1 MPLETSTRK
10 SGLDILDSFFSES
23 KSDDKKLTAE
33 EDINYES
40 EAKSGLDL
48 LDSFFEGSTV
58 EDVKSRLELQ
68 DFTSAED
75 TKGIIDT
82 KADKSSMR
90 LSETSYSPYSPEG
103 VFASVFPGVSKEEG
117 PAEEK
122 EITQPHKTG
131 LALLHETEGVYN
143 PPTERGI
150 YTLEGSI
157 SGPVERFLGGVTE
170 KIFGYNAFEKITPA
184 AAAQAFM
191 QLRAKDAGMS
201 LKEYKNTVSPQMLAV
216 EEAAGAFVN
225 AVTLGFGYTLKEALT
240 GEQYVEP
247 SHPADQIGT
256 AVGELAG
263 FIAGPIKIGEKLLK
277 PVFKYIPKAAQSGR
291 LAERILKTSL
301 RDALLI
307 GTASSIRSTGEVA
320 GQTTFTQAADVLWN
334 NFKSGAMVGGIF
346 GVVKGMFPKE
356 GAQTAARMLTG
367 LIGLNAYRAKQIGG
381 NPFTDR
387 PLELVAFDTLMDVFF
402 LYRGLPKD
410 ARTRLP
416 KDLEDLAKR
425 MEEVDKIREALPKLE
440 SEEGVS
446 PEVLKKARE
455 RVAEV
460 DRMQKE
466 LEEKLE
472 AIKAKAKT
480 DIESKLEGEAKAKE
494 IQAIK
499 DGKIVE
505 PLNELK
511 KTEVEKAPWKKTK
524 DEYIADEETRA
535 AEEDMRLDFIEQE
548 VARGKSLEDIAGRL
562 GEPVE
567 DVSRSYKEFIEG
579 GRKSAKSLN
588 LESSYEAAIR
598 QAFMSGEKIPRKILA
613 QFPDLKKA
621 VREGK
626 KVKKQEPKTP
636 PVEETK
642 QPQKEAEAKP
652 AEAEIEKEIEEFKA
666 ELPKSPKTYPSQ
678 VKTMEAKG
686 EAIVKSGKYRKKAPA
701 EPKKST
707 KRKLKTA
714 EPANDIDLETG
725 EPLPE
730 KLSTDKHPLRNKDVK
745 NTNEIRA
752 VLQERVNAVDIS
764 PEVFTRYLINEVNR
778 YLNGE
783 KVDIDKVRFGLSELA
798 ARAGNLRMKFDKQED
813 FLFWKAFV
821 SDAASWARKAE
832 RSVTE
837 DSETRLNMMI
847 PVNEAP
853 KIVKDLLKNMRAG
866 FSLYRNKE
874 VFDKTGFWLGKDGKW
889 RYEIGP
895 EEIKINLNNIPW
907 SMDYRKSDSL
917 YANLSDVIDSPKL
930 FSAVPNIDKVKV
942 LVTNTGKALGD
953 YQSTDNLIRISSYQD
968 RSTFTHE
975 LQHAINDIVGSKF
988 RGSDITVEQ
997 AKFDTEI
1004 FNRLRKAAKTE
1015 EVKSLI
1021 DKAATQYDVRN
1032 KNILE
1037 SAMRKMMEVSKDPH
1051 ERNAI
1056 GGALRDYINTS
1067 PFENYLKDPGEMEAR
1082 LASERMEMTPEQR
1095 KSEPPWE
1102 TLDTLLDVE
1111 GFGDGY
1117 GTTGPVKA
1125 GLKLYSGIDVPEATK
1140 KIKEA
1145 IKKIK
1150 VAYTKESSKWG
1161 KDAVIFTHPEGEA
1174 IYYKEGNKYK
1184 FPIFTDIGVSR
1195 EGQKIGT
1202 ALMNK
1207 VFEDMK
1213 KNGNRIFYTNE
1224 VTSDGIALF
1233 EAQERL
1239 GKIRLIK
1246 EEEVPYDQ
1254 NNPNGGTY
1262 FERMYEIKDLPN
1274 PITLYSGVD
1283 PTEGVKQIV
1292 NGAKALAAYTA
1303 KARGMKKW
1311 KPKEAAKMLRE
1322 NAVKY
1327 FIDRSGNIRRDLLEE
1342 LQDEGYNIVQALYLT
1357 KGSTSLA
1364 SEYLVQMR
1372 KEVYEGL
1379 SKEDKKILDNIILAS
1394 RILDI
1399 AKYKT
1404 PSQFAYP
1411 KGITPTECAA
1421 YYELFPYIEK
1431 ISLGKAEKL
1440 LQRADAYFKWMKKPL
1455 EDMLEAELITQE
1467 EYDSLVSHN
1476 YRRLKLVEVLDKR
1489 YSAKVGGRKVTVYDS
1504 GIEALSHGR
1513 GTDVFEPSSEVMALE
1528 VFNRAY
1534 GRILNNAA
1542 NRTLLDLAR
1551 NNKDNPFVAVKESP
1565 SDHIPSG
1572 WQRIFVY
1579 TGGQRQALYLSP
1591 KMAGEWITNN
1601 REMSYVMSQFLR
1613 YASMSPVLRTFATG
1627 INWGFALAN
1636 LPRDTMH
1643 IWYAA
1648 RYFENGKWKSVYSPH
1663 LPVYQAQMTADI
1675 ARVAKDAITKTGR
1688 YIDYIKEGGG
1698 MEFLVL
1704 QGRIMQRGR
1713 HIEGELDAVQD
1724 VLGYPGEVSEIITRL
1739 AVRDRVIMKRAKQ
1752 LGISYEEAYKN
1763 KKITREATFVARD
1776 YMDFGQG
1783 GTITKALD
1791 NAIPYL
1797 NAGVQGTRGLLRAF
1811 KDNPLV
1817 STYKLMQFAALVT
1830 GLYIANQKRCPETMK
1845 ALKGNINMQNN
1856 LIIPIGD
1863 EFGFYD
1869 KTGQKRYP
1877 FVKIPLD
1884 PGQRFFKIFFE
1895 ASYDKLTGKEVD
1907 VKGVVNSFKQ
1917 ISPIDT
1923 SMLPPSVSATLGYIQ
1938 NRDFWAN
1945 ENIWKRSKPIEWP
1958 RSNVEVVP
1966 GVTPQAMIDIG
1977 NLTGLSPERL
1987 RYSLEE
1993 LVTSGS
1999 QWSWLAGQGYDLMFK
2014 DTSQDVKSLYVA
2026 NMWEK
2031 LADYPIVNRFVGLTN
2046 PVTQYIQ
2053 NIERH
2058 EEDAAIEK
2066 LKLDTGLKMK
2076 VDAYLY
2082 EGGKR
2087 SDVLNYI
2094 KENAKDYATF
2104 ERLRDNFEFQEKIKN
2119 LENRSFWILMKNVP
2133 DTEARAKIFVDRYW
2147 PATEKEKEAIRKE
2160 MAIVELAGGIISDPF
2175 KEAVG
2180 RLINERSME
2189 AEQIVED

>member
-1 MPLETSTRK
+1 M
-10 SGLDILDSFFSES
+10 I
-23 KSDDKKLTAE
+23 
-33 EDINYES
+33 I
-40 EAKSGLDL
+40 DL
-48 LDSFFEGSTV
+48 LNTIKHTV
-58 EDVKSRLELQ
+58 TDGDVKIEAANILYNLDKEPINITRVVNDLKNIAKDE
-68 DFTSAED
+68 
-75 TKGIIDT
+75 K
-82 KADKSSMR
+82 DKSS
-90 LSETSYSPYSPEG
+90 
-103 VFASVFPGVSKEEG
+103 
-117 PAEEK
+117 
-122 EITQPHKTG
+122 
-131 LALLHETEGVYN
+131 
-143 PPTERGI
+143 
-150 YTLEGSI
+150 
-157 SGPVERFLGGVTE
+157 
-170 KIFGYNAFEKITPA
+170 
-184 AAAQAFM
+184 
-191 QLRAKDAGMS
+191 
-201 LKEYKNTVSPQMLAV
+201 
-216 EEAAGAFVN
+216 
-225 AVTLGFGYTLKEALT
+225 
-240 GEQYVEP
+240 
-247 SHPADQIGT
+247 
-256 AVGELAG
+256 
-263 FIAGPIKIGEKLLK
+263 
-277 PVFKYIPKAAQSGR
+277 
-291 LAERILKTSL
+291 
-301 RDALLI
+301 
-307 GTASSIRSTGEVA
+307 
-320 GQTTFTQAADVLWN
+320 
-334 NFKSGAMVGGIF
+334 
-346 GVVKGMFPKE
+346 
-356 GAQTAARMLTG
+356 
-367 LIGLNAYRAKQIGG
+367 
-381 NPFTDR
+381 
-387 PLELVAFDTLMDVFF
+387 
-402 LYRGLPKD
+402 
-410 ARTRLP
+410 
-416 KDLEDLAKR
+416 
-425 MEEVDKIREALPKLE
+425 
-440 SEEGVS
+440 
-446 PEVLKKARE
+446 
-455 RVAEV
+455 
-460 DRMQKE
+460 
-466 LEEKLE
+466 
-472 AIKAKAKT
+472 
-480 DIESKLEGEAKAKE
+480 
-494 IQAIK
+494 
-499 DGKIVE
+499 
-505 PLNELK
+505 
-511 KTEVEKAPWKKTK
+511 
-524 DEYIADEETRA
+524 
-535 AEEDMRLDFIEQE
+535 
-548 VARGKSLEDIAGRL
+548 
-562 GEPVE
+562 
-567 DVSRSYKEFIEG
+567 
-579 GRKSAKSLN
+579 
-588 LESSYEAAIR
+588 
-598 QAFMSGEKIPRKILA
+598 
-613 QFPDLKKA
+613 
-621 VREGK
+621 
-626 KVKKQEPKTP
+626 
-636 PVEETK
+636 
-642 QPQKEAEAKP
+642 
-652 AEAEIEKEIEEFKA
+652 
-666 ELPKSPKTYPSQ
+666 
-678 VKTMEAKG
+678 
-686 EAIVKSGKYRKKAPA
+686 
-701 EPKKST
+701 
-707 KRKLKTA
+707 
-714 EPANDIDLETG
+714 
-725 EPLPE
+725 
-730 KLSTDKHPLRNKDVK
+730 
-745 NTNEIRA
+745 
-752 VLQERVNAVDIS
+752 
-764 PEVFTRYLINEVNR
+764 
-778 YLNGE
+778 
-783 KVDIDKVRFGLSELA
+783 
-798 ARAGNLRMKFDKQED
+798 
-813 FLFWKAFV
+813 
-821 SDAASWARKAE
+821 
-832 RSVTE
+832 
-837 DSETRLNMMI
+837 
-847 PVNEAP
+847 
-853 KIVKDLLKNMRAG
+853 
-866 FSLYRNKE
+866 
-874 VFDKTGFWLGKDGKW
+874 
-889 RYEIGP
+889 
-895 EEIKINLNNIPW
+895 
-907 SMDYRKSDSL
+907 
-917 YANLSDVIDSPKL
+917 
-930 FSAVPNIDKVKV
+930 
-942 LVTNTGKALGD
+942 
-953 YQSTDNLIRISSYQD
+953 
-968 RSTFTHE
+968 
-975 LQHAINDIVGSKF
+975 
-988 RGSDITVEQ
+988 
-997 AKFDTEI
+997 
-1004 FNRLRKAAKTE
+1004 
-1015 EVKSLI
+1015 I
-1021 DKAATQYDVRN
+1021 DKAFN
-1032 KNILE
+1032 
-1037 SAMRKMMEVSKDPH
+1037 
-1051 ERNAI
+1051 
-1056 GGALRDYINTS
+1056 DYLS
-1067 PFENYLKDPGEMEAR
+1067 SDAYENYMKDPGEMEAR
-1082 LASERMEMTPEQR
+1082 LASRRMEMSAKQR
-1095 KSEPPWE
+1095 KEIPPWE
-1102 TLDTLLDVE
+1102 TLDNMMIDEHIWDL
-1111 GFGDGY
+1111 GY
-1117 GTTGPVKA
+1117 SVNSSKAIGT
-1125 GLKLYSGIDVPEATK
+1125 KLYMGLDPTQIPEATK
-1140 KIKEA
+1140 KI
-1145 IKKIK
+1145 
-1150 VAYTKESSKWG
+1150 
-1161 KDAVIFTHPEGEA
+1161 
-1174 IYYKEGNKYK
+1174 
-1184 FPIFTDIGVSR
+1184 
-1195 EGQKIGT
+1195 
-1202 ALMNK
+1202 
-1207 VFEDMK
+1207 
-1213 KNGNRIFYTNE
+1213 
-1224 VTSDGIALF
+1224 IA
-1233 EAQERL
+1233 
-1239 GKIRLIK
+1239 
-1246 EEEVPYDQ
+1246 
-1254 NNPNGGTY
+1254 
-1262 FERMYEIKDLPN
+1262 
-1274 PITLYSGVD
+1274 
-1283 PTEGVKQIV
+1283 
-1292 NGAKALAAYTA
+1292 GAKALAAYTA

-1327 FIDRSGNIRRDLLEE
+1327 FIDRSGNIRRELLEE

-1379 SKEDKKILDNIILAS
+1379 SKEDKRILDNIILAS

-1411 KGITPTECAA
+1411 EGITPTECAA

-1627 INWGFALAN
+1627 IDWGFALAN
-1636 LPRDTMH
+1636 LPRDAMH

-1648 RYFENGKWKSVYSPH
+1648 RYFEDGKWKSVYSPH
-1663 LPVYQAQMTADI
+1663 LPIYQAQMTADI

-1704 QGRIMQRGR
+1704 QGRIMQRGK
-1713 HIEGELDAVQD
+1713 HVEGRLGEFQD
-1724 VLGYPGEVSEIITRL
+1724 LFGYPGEVSEILTRL
-1739 AVRDRVIMKRAKQ
+1739 AIRDRVIMKRAKQ

-1791 NAIPYL
+1791 NATPYL

-1817 STYKLMQFAALVT
+1817 ATYKLTQFAALVT

-1877 FVKIPLD
+1877 FVKVPLD
-1884 PGQRFFKIFFE
+1884 PGQRFFKMFFE

-1923 SMLPPSVSATLGYIQ
+1923 SMLPPSASATLGYTQ

>member
-277 PVFKYIPKAAQSGR
+277 PVFKYIPTAAQSGR

-440 SEEGVS
+440 SEEGVP

-598 QAFMSGEKIPRKILA
+598 QAFMSGEKIPGKILA

-686 EAIVKSGKYRKKAPA
+686 EAIVKSDKYRKKAPA

-813 FLFWKAFV
+813 FLFWKSFV

-832 RSVTE
+832 RSTIKRTGGTTLTMRI
-837 DSETRLNMMI
+837 DPTNIKRFFKGFHGTSSKYIN
-847 PVNEAP
+847 P
-853 KIVKDLLKNMRAG
+853 K
-866 FSLYRNKE
+866 
-874 VFDKTGFWLGKDGKW
+874 
-889 RYEIGP
+889 
-895 EEIKINLNNIPW
+895 
-907 SMDYRKSDSL
+907 
-917 YANLSDVIDSPKL
+917 
-930 FSAVPNIDKVKV
+930 
-942 LVTNTGKALGD
+942 
-953 YQSTDNLIRISSYQD
+953 
-968 RSTFTHE
+968 
-975 LQHAINDIVGSKF
+975 DIVGKQLEPKTLKQIVEDTLNELKLTGNERTKAREQIYAYEYFDYSIKEGE
-988 RGSDITVEQ
+988 GSRP
-997 AKFDTEI
+997 FDKGGEVY
-1004 FNRLRKAAKTE
+1004 AAK
-1015 EVKSLI
+1015 
-1021 DKAATQYDVRN
+1021 DF
-1032 KNILE
+1032 E
-1037 SAMRKMMEVSKDPH
+1037 SAAEYAEWAGEAYDNALIALGAFDEKPTGLAKKAKDIYDKNREATPYVLEVAFDKPLKEGDNITSNPIKVTGVFDQ
-1051 ERNAI
+1051 
-1056 GGALRDYINTS
+1056 GGT
-1067 PFENYLKDPGEMEAR
+1067 
-1082 LASERMEMTPEQR
+1082 
-1095 KSEPPWE
+1095 
-1102 TLDTLLDVE
+1102 
-1111 GFGDGY
+1111 
-1117 GTTGPVKA
+1117 
-1125 GLKLYSGIDVPEATK
+1125 KLYSGI
-1140 KIKEA
+1140 
-1145 IKKIK
+1145 
-1150 VAYTKESSKWG
+1150 
-1161 KDAVIFTHPEGEA
+1161 
-1174 IYYKEGNKYK
+1174 
-1184 FPIFTDIGVSR
+1184 
-1195 EGQKIGT
+1195 
-1202 ALMNK
+1202 
-1207 VFEDMK
+1207 
-1213 KNGNRIFYTNE
+1213 
-1224 VTSDGIALF
+1224 
-1233 EAQERL
+1233 
-1239 GKIRLIK
+1239 
-1246 EEEVPYDQ
+1246 
-1254 NNPNGGTY
+1254 
-1262 FERMYEIKDLPN
+1262 
-1274 PITLYSGVD
+1274 D

-1411 KGITPTECAA
+1411 EGITPTECAA
-1421 YYELFPYIEK
+1421 YYELFPYIEN
-1431 ISLGKAEKL
+1431 ISPGKAEKL

-1476 YRRLKLVEVLDKR
+1476 YRRLKLVEALDKR

-1601 REMSYVMSQFLR
+1601 REMSYVMGQFLR

-1636 LPRDTMH
+1636 LPRDAMH

-1648 RYFENGKWKSVYSPH
+1648 RYFENGKWKSAYSPH

-1713 HIEGELDAVQD
+1713 HIEGELDKAQD
-1724 VLGYPGEVSEIITRL
+1724 LLGYPGEVSEILTRL

-1791 NAIPYL
+1791 NATPYL

-1877 FVKIPLD
+1877 FVKVPLD

-2031 LADYPIVNRFVGLTN
+2031 SADYPIVNRFVGLTN

>member
-225 AVTLGFGYTLKEALT
+225 AVTLDFGYTLKEALT

-277 PVFKYIPKAAQSGR
+277 PVFKYIPTAAQSGR

-307 GTASSIRSTGEVA
+307 GTASSIRATGEVA

-425 MEEVDKIREALPKLE
+425 MEEVDKIRETLPKLE
-440 SEEGVS
+440 SEEGVP

-579 GRKSAKSLN
+579 GRKSAKSLD

-598 QAFMSGEKIPRKILA
+598 QAFMSGEKIPGKILA
-613 QFPDLKKA
+613 QFPDLKKV

-626 KVKKQEPKTP
+626 KVKKQGPKTP

-813 FLFWKAFV
+813 FLFWKSFV

-847 PVNEAP
+847 PVDEIP
-853 KIVKDLLKNMRAG
+853 QRVKDILKGVKATAEAETK
-866 FSLYRNKE
+866 FY
-874 VFDKTGFWLGKDGKW
+874 TGLDPTQ
-889 RYEIGP
+889 IG
-895 EEIKINLNNIPW
+895 
-907 SMDYRKSDSL
+907 
-917 YANLSDVIDSPKL
+917 
-930 FSAVPNIDKVKV
+930 
-942 LVTNTGKALGD
+942 
-953 YQSTDNLIRISSYQD
+953 
-968 RSTFTHE
+968 E
-975 LQHAINDIVGSKF
+975 L
-988 RGSDITVEQ
+988 
-997 AKFDTEI
+997 
-1004 FNRLRKAAKTE
+1004 
-1015 EVKSLI
+1015 VKSA
-1021 DKAATQYDVRN
+1021 K
-1032 KNILE
+1032 
-1037 SAMRKMMEVSKDPH
+1037 
-1051 ERNAI
+1051 
-1056 GGALRDYINTS
+1056 
-1067 PFENYLKDPGEMEAR
+1067 
-1082 LASERMEMTPEQR
+1082 
-1095 KSEPPWE
+1095 
-1102 TLDTLLDVE
+1102 
-1111 GFGDGY
+1111 
-1117 GTTGPVKA
+1117 
-1125 GLKLYSGIDVPEATK
+1125 GLVN
-1140 KIKEA
+1140 
-1145 IKKIK
+1145 
-1150 VAYTKESSKWG
+1150 YTK
-1161 KDAVIFTHPEGEA
+1161 
-1174 IYYKEGNKYK
+1174 
-1184 FPIFTDIGVSR
+1184 
-1195 EGQKIGT
+1195 
-1202 ALMNK
+1202 
-1207 VFEDMK
+1207 
-1213 KNGNRIFYTNE
+1213 
-1224 VTSDGIALF
+1224 
-1233 EAQERL
+1233 
-1239 GKIRLIK
+1239 
-1246 EEEVPYDQ
+1246 
-1254 NNPNGGTY
+1254 
-1262 FERMYEIKDLPN
+1262 
-1274 PITLYSGVD
+1274 
-1283 PTEGVKQIV
+1283 
-1292 NGAKALAAYTA
+1292 
-1303 KARGMKKW
+1303 KARGMKEW

-1322 NAVKY
+1322 GGVKY

-1379 SKEDKKILDNIILAS
+1379 SKEDKRILDNIILTS

-1411 KGITPTECAA
+1411 EGITPTECAA
-1421 YYELFPYIEK
+1421 YYELFPYIEN
-1431 ISLGKAEKL
+1431 ISPGKAEKL

-1476 YRRLKLVEVLDKR
+1476 YRRLKLVEALDKR

-1601 REMSYVMSQFLR
+1601 REMSYVMGQFLR

-1636 LPRDTMH
+1636 LPRDAMH

-1648 RYFENGKWKSVYSPH
+1648 RYFENGKWKSAYSPH

-1713 HIEGELDAVQD
+1713 HIEGELDKAQD
-1724 VLGYPGEVSEIITRL
+1724 LLGYPGEVSEILTRL

-1817 STYKLMQFAALVT
+1817 STYKLTQFAALVT
-1830 GLYIANQKRCPETMK
+1830 GLYIANQKRNPETMK

-1877 FVKIPLD
+1877 FVKVPLD
-1884 PGQRFFKIFFE
+1884 PGQRFFKMFFE

-1907 VKGVVNSFKQ
+1907 VEGVVNSFKQ

-2031 LADYPIVNRFVGLTN
+2031 SADYPIVNRFVGLTN

>member
-131 LALLHETEGVYN
+131 LALLHEMEGVYN

-277 PVFKYIPKAAQSGR
+277 PVFKYIPTAAQSGR

-440 SEEGVS
+440 SEEGVP

-652 AEAEIEKEIEEFKA
+652 TEAEIEKEIEEFKA

-813 FLFWKAFV
+813 FLFWKSFV

-832 RSVTE
+832 RSTIKRTGGTTLTMRI
-837 DSETRLNMMI
+837 DPTNIKRFFKGFHGTSSKYIN
-847 PVNEAP
+847 P
-853 KIVKDLLKNMRAG
+853 K
-866 FSLYRNKE
+866 
-874 VFDKTGFWLGKDGKW
+874 
-889 RYEIGP
+889 
-895 EEIKINLNNIPW
+895 
-907 SMDYRKSDSL
+907 
-917 YANLSDVIDSPKL
+917 
-930 FSAVPNIDKVKV
+930 
-942 LVTNTGKALGD
+942 
-953 YQSTDNLIRISSYQD
+953 
-968 RSTFTHE
+968 
-975 LQHAINDIVGSKF
+975 DIVGKQLEPKTLKQIVEDTLNELKLTGNERTKAREQIYAYEYFDYSIKEGE
-988 RGSDITVEQ
+988 GSRP
-997 AKFDTEI
+997 FDKGGEVY
-1004 FNRLRKAAKTE
+1004 AAK
-1015 EVKSLI
+1015 
-1021 DKAATQYDVRN
+1021 DF
-1032 KNILE
+1032 E
-1037 SAMRKMMEVSKDPH
+1037 SAAEYAEWAGEAYDNALIALGAFDEKPTGLAKKAKDIYDKNREATPYVLEVAFDKPLKEGDNITSNPIKVTGVFDQ
-1051 ERNAI
+1051 
-1056 GGALRDYINTS
+1056 GGT
-1067 PFENYLKDPGEMEAR
+1067 
-1082 LASERMEMTPEQR
+1082 
-1095 KSEPPWE
+1095 
-1102 TLDTLLDVE
+1102 
-1111 GFGDGY
+1111 
-1117 GTTGPVKA
+1117 
-1125 GLKLYSGIDVPEATK
+1125 KLYSGIDPTDLPKILNEHIYKIFHSSPNGKLGKTSPEMATEGFGYYGFLEKSDAEWMGRTISEHEIKLKRPLVTEEPSYMLSESPLIEEPIKDTDSTWLKINKQALQLATIKKTEDGLYVDQTLANAYLTKLATDAGYDGLVSKEPGAQHWIVQFDREEALKYIKNHPLDKLTSETNLNMGLDPTQIPEATK
-1140 KIKEA
+1140 KI
-1145 IKKIK
+1145 
-1150 VAYTKESSKWG
+1150 
-1161 KDAVIFTHPEGEA
+1161 
-1174 IYYKEGNKYK
+1174 
-1184 FPIFTDIGVSR
+1184 
-1195 EGQKIGT
+1195 
-1202 ALMNK
+1202 
-1207 VFEDMK
+1207 
-1213 KNGNRIFYTNE
+1213 
-1224 VTSDGIALF
+1224 IA
-1233 EAQERL
+1233 
-1239 GKIRLIK
+1239 
-1246 EEEVPYDQ
+1246 
-1254 NNPNGGTY
+1254 
-1262 FERMYEIKDLPN
+1262 
-1274 PITLYSGVD
+1274 
-1283 PTEGVKQIV
+1283 
-1292 NGAKALAAYTA
+1292 GAKALANYTA

-1322 NAVKY
+1322 GGVKY

-1379 SKEDKKILDNIILAS
+1379 SKEDKRILDNIILAS

-1411 KGITPTECAA
+1411 EGITPTECAA
-1421 YYELFPYIEK
+1421 YYELFPYIEN
-1431 ISLGKAEKL
+1431 ISPGKAEKL

-1636 LPRDTMH
+1636 LPRDAMH

-1648 RYFENGKWKSVYSPH
+1648 RYFENGKWRSAYSPH

-1713 HIEGELDAVQD
+1713 HIEGKLDKAQD
-1724 VLGYPGEVSEIITRL
+1724 LFGYPGEVSEILTRL

-1817 STYKLMQFAALVT
+1817 STYKLTQFAALVT

-1877 FVKIPLD
+1877 FVKVPLD
-1884 PGQRFFKIFFE
+1884 PGQRFFKMFFE

-1907 VKGVVNSFKQ
+1907 VEGVVNSFKQ